1 MNYVVSFYTGTY
13 ISVNPS
19 IIIGK
24 WCLSVFHSGRYYWK
38 SKDYRLVRSEEQRVL
53 VNFVARGGGRKLDN
67 KIFLN
72 IVTLFI
78 QFEIACQINCFN
90 IITYI
95 SCLYTCM
102 MYMYIMR
109 IQFRDHFL
117 LKGKL
122 VLSGTVCL
130 VLTSGAF
137 NSFTCHGYEKNNLL
151 PVVWPR

>member
-1 MNYVVSFYTGTY
+1 MNYVVSFYTY

-19 IIIGK
+19 IIK

-38 SKDYRLVRSEEQRVL
+38 SKDRRLARTEEQREL
-53 VNFVARGGGRKLDN
+53 VNFVTRGGGRKLDN

-72 IVTLFI
+72 IVTFSI
-78 QFEIACQINCFN
+78 QFKIAFQINCFN

-102 MYMYIMR
+102 LYMYIMR

-122 VLSGTVCL
+122 VFFYI
-130 VLTSGAF
+130 F
-137 NSFTCHGYEKNNLL
+137 NQSRNALII
-151 PVVWPR
+151 